1 MSTQTIVMD
10 LDDTICH
17 PLHGRKASEDKYG
30 MANPNRDVIEGLRLA
45 KEKGFRIVIHT
56 ARRMVTH
63 SGDIN
68 KIVDDV
74 GQITIDWLNKHEVP
88 YDEIVWGKP
97 YGVYYVDDK
106 AMRPDEFIEWIEEE

>member
-10 LDDTICH
+10 LDDTICF
-17 PLHGRKASEDKYG
+17 PLHGRKLSEEKYG
-30 MANPNRDVIEGLRLA
+30 MASPNRTVIEGLKLA

-56 ARRMVTH
+56 ARRMLTH
-63 SGDIN
+63 DGDIN

-74 GQITIDWLNKHEVP
+74 GEITTDWLKKNDVP

-106 AMRPDEFIEWIEEE
+106 AMRPDEFIEWIDEE